1 MEAIKDDRVRTGQ
14 AKDRALRHQEM
25 EPDSARRN
33 SYRDCWAASALFA
46 YSARP
51 EAKAVIIVAAVPTVT
66 PVPYSPS
73 GPDRSLP
80 AAYAKPLVVPL
91 GPRVAST
98 ASLHLG
104 PGAEYAVL
112 GTLQAGAH
120 LEVVGRDESAEWL
133 AIVFPPNST
142 LRAWLP
148 ASQALG
154 VPDVEGL
161 PIEPVRLLP

>member
-1 MEAIKDDRVRTGQ
+1 MIAYAPGRRRTARSVIKKWSLILLAVT
-14 AKDRALRHQEM
+14 ATVTAV
-25 EPDSARRN
+25 
-33 SYRDCWAASALFA
+33 AASALFA

-80 AAYAKPLVVPL
+80 AAYPKPLVVPL

-154 VPDVEGL
+154 MPEVEDL